1 MRRTTPGEGVCGGG
15 KVLRSM
21 AGFLV
26 IKSKYLG
33 EKSQG
38 EEKSQLKISY
48 KGMEERERVLPTQGY
63 WAGPSHDDDLDLFL
77 IGSF

>member
-33 EKSQG
+33 EKS
-38 EEKSQLKISY
+38 
-48 KGMEERERVLPTQGY
+48 
-63 WAGPSHDDDLDLFL
+63 
-77 IGSF
+77 